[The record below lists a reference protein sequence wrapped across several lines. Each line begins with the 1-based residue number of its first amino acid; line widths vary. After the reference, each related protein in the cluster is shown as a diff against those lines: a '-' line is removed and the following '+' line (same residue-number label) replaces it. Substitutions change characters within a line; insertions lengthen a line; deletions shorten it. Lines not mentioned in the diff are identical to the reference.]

1 MNIQNKT
8 NFISKN
14 NSSGIKSVS
23 NETQKVILSIGKA
36 ILIVI
41 IILMITYFV
50 YYIYKYYSIQCDT
63 KIPLY
68 QYLTNFGN
76 ESFCITI
83 WDTEVDSE
91 GNIYRDG
98 VLTNEKAQIYHDGVL
113 QNNISNNTN
122 HSNSSNHSNNSDE
135 VFQISNQLYTYDEAK
150 CKCESY
156 GGRLANKAELTQAY
170 NNGAHWCNYGW
181 VEGDEAYYPV
191 QQCEL
196 DRKAKN
202 IKDYNDMLDKHYKE
216 PEKYTLKMVNEAR
229 QKMYRENSLDFCGSS
244 AGLNGGKF
252 EDKNIRFG
260 ATCFG
265 KKPDGMSVREK
276 DAKCVNSV
284 LSEDEASKISKE
296 EENKTKCG
304 GVSKDDVIT
313 SFNYDTWHQ
322 K

>member
-1 MNIQNKT
+1 MNIQP
-8 NFISKN
+8 KN
-14 NSSGIKSVS
+14 SINGTKSIS
-23 NETQKVILSIGKA
+23 NETQKLILSAGKA
-36 ILIVI
+36 LLLVI
-41 IILMITYFV
+41 IIIILVYFI
-50 YYIYKYYSIQCDT
+50 YYTYKYYSIQCET

-76 ESFCITI
+76 ESFCISM
-83 WDTEVDSE
+83 WDTVVDSE
-91 GNIYRDG
+91 GNIYKDG

-113 QNNISNNTN
+113 QNNKKENKEQSLN
-122 HSNSSNHSNNSDE
+122 DE
-135 VFQISNQLYTYDEAK
+135 VFQISNQTYTYDEAK

-181 VEGDEAYYPV
+181 IEGNEAYYPV

-202 IKDYNDMLDKHYKE
+202 IKDYNDMLKNHHDD
-216 PEKYTLKMVNEAR
+216 PQKYTLKMVNEAR

-252 EDKNIRFG
+252 EDSKIRFG

-265 KKPDGMSVREK
+265 KKPVGMSVREK
-276 DAKCVNSV
+276 DAKCADTL
-284 LSEDEASKISKE
+284 LSEESNQLSKE
-296 EENKTKCG
+296 EANKAKCG
-304 GVSKDDVIT
+304 GVSKDDIIA
-313 SFNYDTWHQ
+313 SFNYDHWNS

>member
-1 MNIQNKT
+1 MNIQTK
-8 NFISKN
+8 
-14 NSSGIKSVS
+14 NSSNGIKRASD
-23 NETQKVILSIGKA
+23 ETQKIIISIGKA
-36 ILIVI
+36 LLLVI
-41 IILMITYFV
+41 IVSIIIYIS
-50 YYIYKYYSIQCDT
+50 YYTYKYYSIQCDT

-91 GNIYRDG
+91 GNIYKDG

-113 QNNISNNTN
+113 QNNKKENKEKSV
-122 HSNSSNHSNNSDE
+122 SDE
-135 VFQISNQLYTYDEAK
+135 VFQISNQIYSYDEAK

-156 GGRLANKAELTQAY
+156 GGRLATKAELTQAY

-181 VEGDEAYYPV
+181 IEGAEAYYPV

-202 IKDYNDMLDKHYKE
+202 IKDYNDMLDKHYE
-216 PEKYTLKMVNEAR
+216 DPQKYTLQMVNEAR
-229 QKMYRENSLDFCGSS
+229 QKMYRENSLDFCGSV
-244 AGLNGGKF
+244 AGLNGGTF
-252 EDKNIRFG
+252 EDKNLRFG
-260 ATCFG
+260 ATCIG
-265 KKPDGMSVREK
+265 KKPTGMSVREK

-284 LSEDEASKISKE
+284 LTEEDKKSETNEA
-296 EENKTKCG
+296 KCG
-304 GVSKDDVIT
+304 GVSKDDIIS

>member
-8 NFISKN
+8 TFIQKN
-14 NSSGIKSVS
+14 NGLKSVS
-23 NETQKVILSIGKA
+23 NETQKIILSIGKA
-36 ILIVI
+36 LLLVI
-41 IILMITYFV
+41 ILLIIV
-50 YYIYKYYSIQCDT
+50 YLIYYTSKYYSIQCEN

-76 ESFCITI
+76 QSFCILNP
-83 WDTEVDSE
+83 
-91 GNIYRDG
+91 NIMNTVMDE
-98 VLTNEKAQIYHDGVL
+98 NENNMNNHENDDNNQM
-113 QNNISNNTN
+113 NNI
-122 HSNSSNHSNNSDE
+122 HSNKDE
-135 VFQISNQLYTYDEAK
+135 VFQISNQIYTYDEAK

-156 GGRLANKAELTQAY
+156 GGKLASKAELTQAY

-181 VEGDEAYYPV
+181 IEGNEAYYPV

-202 IKDYNDMLDKHYKE
+202 IKDYNDMLKKHYEE
-216 PEKYTLKMVNEAR
+216 PNKYTLKMVNEAR

-265 KKPDGMSVREK
+265 KKPKGMSVREK
-276 DAKCVNSV
+276 DATCKDSTLAN
-284 LSEDEASKISKE
+284 EANKANKDEL
-296 EENKTKCG
+296 NKTKCG
-304 GVSKDDVIT
+304 GVSKDDVIA
-313 SFNYDTWHQ
+313 SFNYDNWYE

>member
-1 MNIQNKT
+1 MNIQ
-8 NFISKN
+8 SKN
-14 NSSGIKSVS
+14 SINGNKSIS
-23 NETQKVILSIGKA
+23 NDTQKLILSAGKA
-36 ILIVI
+36 LLLVIIIVI
-41 IILMITYFV
+41 IVYFV
-50 YYIYKYYSIQCDT
+50 YYTYKYYSMPCDN

-68 QYLTNFGN
+68 KYLTNFGN
-76 ESFCITI
+76 ESFCISI
-83 WDTEVDSE
+83 WDTVVDSE
-91 GNIYRDG
+91 GNIYKDG
-98 VLTNEKAQIYHDGVL
+98 LLTDEKATIYHDGVL
-113 QNNISNNTN
+113 QNDKETKKI
-122 HSNSSNHSNNSDE
+122 SDE

-156 GGRLANKAELTQAY
+156 GSRLANKAELTQAY

-181 VEGDEAYYPV
+181 IEGNEAYYPV

-202 IKDYNDMLDKHYKE
+202 IKDYNEMLKKHYEE

-276 DAKCVNSV
+276 DAKCADSV
-284 LSEDEASKISKE
+284 LSEDASKISKE
-296 EENKTKCG
+296 EANKTKCG
-304 GVSKDDVIT
+304 GVSKDDVIS

>member
-1 MNIQNKT
+1 MNIQSRN
-8 NFISKN
+8 NGLKN
-14 NSSGIKSVS
+14 VS
-23 NETQKVILSIGKA
+23 NETQKIILSIGKA
-36 ILIVI
+36 LLLVI
-41 IILMITYFV
+41 IVVFIVYLI
-50 YYIYKYYSIQCDT
+50 YYIYKYYSISCGE

-76 ESFCITI
+76 ESFCILPQMQSI
-83 WDTEVDSE
+83 NDM
-91 GNIYRDG
+91 
-98 VLTNEKAQIYHDGVL
+98 
-113 QNNISNNTN
+113 QNNLLSEENEINHLLNNQHQN
-122 HSNSSNHSNNSDE
+122 MSDE

-156 GGRLANKAELTQAY
+156 GGRLATKAELTQAY

-181 VEGDEAYYPV
+181 VEGAEAYYPV

-202 IKDYNDMLDKHYKE
+202 IKDYNDILKKHYEE

-229 QKMYRENSLDFCGSS
+229 QKMYRENSLDFCGSA
-244 AGLNGGKF
+244 AGLNGGLF
-252 EDKNIRFG
+252 ENKNIRFG

-284 LSEDEASKISKE
+284 LTEEDKKDET
-296 EENKTKCG
+296 NKSKCG
-304 GVSKDDVIT
+304 GVSKDDVIS
-313 SFNYDTWHQ
+313 SFNYDTWHS